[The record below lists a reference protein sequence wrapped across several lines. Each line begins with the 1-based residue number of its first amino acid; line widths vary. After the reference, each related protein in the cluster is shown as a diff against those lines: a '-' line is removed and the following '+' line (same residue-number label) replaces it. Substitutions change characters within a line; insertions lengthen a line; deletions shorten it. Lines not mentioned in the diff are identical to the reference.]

1 MKDRSLD
8 EFLDDGTG
16 EPAADTGASEEPRA
30 ETGEP
35 EDDAGHSE
43 EHEPATARW
52 APGGAACAECGETV
66 SRLWNDGGR
75 DCCRSC
81 KEW

>member
-8 EFLDDGTG
+8 EFLDDGDDG
-16 EPAADTGASEEPRA
+16 D
-30 ETGEP
+30 ETPSDPGDEN
-35 EDDAGHSE
+35 
-43 EHEPATARW
+43 EPATARW
-52 APGGAACAECGETV
+52 TPGGAVCEECGDEV

-81 KEW
+81 KQW